1 MVLKKLSTLAIVGAS
16 IGVLA
21 ACSRTPDQ
29 VVTKSAE
36 NAQTM
41 MGQLESI
48 QTQEI
53 ALQDAFEADL
63 AADESLTNLAE
74 SGTGATRENLQTRQE
89 EFDELKSLFEDF
101 QGQVESLNEFDET
114 DFTAGEDFANF
125 DTSRQLADSVNTQM
139 SAYIENYQAVLEKED
154 AYYTSLAAE
163 DSDLTTFSDGL
174 AEINGNFETS
184 QAALSEMLPDLTA
197 LAKLSQ
203 TENQAQ

>member
-1 MVLKKLSTLAIVGAS
+1 MVLKKLTTLTIVGVS

-101 QGQVESLNEFDET
+101 QGQVESLNKFDET

-125 DTSRQLADSVNTQM
+125 DASRQLADSVNTQM

-203 TENQAQ
+203 TENQAP

>member
-1 MVLKKLSTLAIVGAS
+1 MVLKKLSTLAIIGSS

-21 ACSRTPDQ
+21 SCSATPDQ
-29 VVTKSAE
+29 VVTKSSE
-36 NAQTM
+36 NAHAM
-41 MGQLESI
+41 MGQLEAI
-48 QTQEI
+48 QTQEM

-63 AADESLTNLAE
+63 IADESLTNFAE

-89 EFDELKSLFEDF
+89 DFDELKSLFEDF

-125 DTSRQLADSVNTQM
+125 DASRQLAASISTQM
-139 SAYIENYQAVLEKED
+139 SAYIENYQAVLEKEE

-174 AEINGNFETS
+174 AEINGNFKTS

>member
-1 MVLKKLSTLAIVGAS
+1 MVLKKLPTLAIVGAS

-21 ACSRTPDQ
+21 ACSATPDQ
-29 VVTKSAE
+29 VVTKSSE
-36 NAQTM
+36 NAHAM
-41 MGQLESI
+41 MGQLEAI
-48 QTQEI
+48 QKQEM

-63 AADESLTNLAE
+63 AADESLANFAE
-74 SGTGATRENLQTRQE
+74 SGTGATRENLQTRQA
-89 EFDELKSLFEDF
+89 EFDELKSFFEDF

-114 DFTAGEDFANF
+114 DFTAEEDFANF
-125 DTSRQLADSVNTQM
+125 DASRQLAASINMQM

-163 DSDLTTFSDGL
+163 DSDSAAFSDGL

-184 QAALSEMLPDLTA
+184 QTALSEMLPDLTA

-203 TENQAQ
+203 TENQS

>member
-1 MVLKKLSTLAIVGAS
+1 MVLKKLSTLAIIGSS

-21 ACSRTPDQ
+21 ACSATPDQ
-29 VVTKSAE
+29 VVTKSSE
-36 NAQTM
+36 NADAM
-41 MGQLESI
+41 MGQLEAI
-48 QTQEI
+48 QTQEM

-63 AADESLTNLAE
+63 TADESLANFAE

-89 EFDELKSLFEDF
+89 DFDELKSLFEDF
-101 QGQVESLNEFDET
+101 QGQVKSLNEFDET

-125 DTSRQLADSVNTQM
+125 DASRQLAASINTQM

-163 DSDLTTFSDGL
+163 DSDSAAFYDGL

-184 QAALSEMLPDLTA
+184 QAALSDMLPDLTA

-203 TENQAQ
+203 TENQS

>member
-21 ACSRTPDQ
+21 ACSATPDQ
-29 VVTKSAE
+29 IVTKSSE
-36 NAQTM
+36 NAHAM
-41 MGQLESI
+41 MGQLEAS
-48 QTQEI
+48 QKQEM

-63 AADESLTNLAE
+63 ATDESLANFAE
-74 SGTGATRENLQTRQE
+74 SGTGATRENLQTRQA
-89 EFDELKSLFEDF
+89 EFDELKSFFEDF
-101 QGQVESLNEFDET
+101 QDQVESLNEFDET

-125 DTSRQLADSVNTQM
+125 DASRQLAASINTQM

-163 DSDLTTFSDGL
+163 DSDSAAFSDGL

-203 TENQAQ
+203 TENQS

>member
-1 MVLKKLSTLAIVGAS
+1 MVLKKLPTLAIVGVS

-21 ACSRTPDQ
+21 ACSATPDQ
-29 VVTKSAE
+29 VVTKSSE
-36 NAQTM
+36 NAHAM
-41 MGQLESI
+41 MGQLEAI
-48 QTQEI
+48 QKQEM

-63 AADESLTNLAE
+63 AADESLANFAE
-74 SGTGATRENLQTRQE
+74 SGTGATRENLQTRQA
-89 EFDELKSLFEDF
+89 EFDELKSFFEDF

-125 DTSRQLADSVNTQM
+125 DASRQLAASINTQM

-163 DSDLTTFSDGL
+163 DSDSAAFSDGL

-184 QAALSEMLPDLTA
+184 QTALSEMLPDLTA

-203 TENQAQ
+203 TENQS

>member
-1 MVLKKLSTLAIVGAS
+1 MVLKKLTTLTIVGVS

-48 QTQEI
+48 QTQEM
-53 ALQDAFEADL
+53 ALQDAFESDL
-63 AADESLTNLAE
+63 AADESLANLAE

-101 QGQVESLNEFDET
+101 QDQVESLNEFDET

>member
-1 MVLKKLSTLAIVGAS
+1 MVLKKLPTLAIVGAS

-21 ACSRTPDQ
+21 ACSATPDQ
-29 VVTKSAE
+29 VVTKSSE
-36 NAQTM
+36 NAHAM
-41 MGQLESI
+41 MGQLEAI
-48 QTQEI
+48 QKQEM

-63 AADESLTNLAE
+63 AADESLANLAE
-74 SGTGATRENLQTRQE
+74 SGTGATRENLQTRQA
-89 EFDELKSLFEDF
+89 EFDELKSFFEDF

-114 DFTAGEDFANF
+114 DFTAEEDFANF
-125 DTSRQLADSVNTQM
+125 DASRQLAASINMQM

-163 DSDLTTFSDGL
+163 DSDSAAFSDGL

-184 QAALSEMLPDLTA
+184 QTALSEMLPDLTA

-203 TENQAQ
+203 TENQS

>member
-21 ACSRTPDQ
+21 ACSATPDQ
-29 VVTKSAE
+29 VVTKSSE
-36 NAQTM
+36 NAHAM
-41 MGQLESI
+41 MGQLEAI
-48 QTQEI
+48 QKQEM

-63 AADESLTNLAE
+63 ATDESLANFAE
-74 SGTGATRENLQTRQE
+74 SGTGATRENLQTRQA
-89 EFDELKSLFEDF
+89 EFDELKSFFEDF
-101 QGQVESLNEFDET
+101 QDQVESLNEFDET

-125 DTSRQLADSVNTQM
+125 DASRQLAASINTQM

-163 DSDLTTFSDGL
+163 DSDSAAFSDGL

-203 TENQAQ
+203 TENQS

>member
-1 MVLKKLSTLAIVGAS
+1 
-16 IGVLA
+16 
-21 ACSRTPDQ
+21 RTPDQ

-48 QTQEI
+48 QTQEM

-63 AADESLTNLAE
+63 AADESLANLAE

-101 QGQVESLNEFDET
+101 QDQVESLNDV
-114 DFTAGEDFANF
+114 DGAVFTAGEDLASY

-139 SAYIENYQAVLEKED
+139 SAYIEDFHA
-154 AYYTSLAAE
+154 
-163 DSDLTTFSDGL
+163 G
-174 AEINGNFETS
+174 
-184 QAALSEMLPDLTA
+184 
-197 LAKLSQ
+197 
-203 TENQAQ
+203 

>member
-1 MVLKKLSTLAIVGAS
+1 MVLKKLSTLAIIGSS

-21 ACSRTPDQ
+21 ACSATPDQ
-29 VVTKSAE
+29 VVTKSSE
-36 NAQTM
+36 NADAM
-41 MGQLESI
+41 MGQLEAI
-48 QTQEI
+48 QTQEM

-63 AADESLTNLAE
+63 AADESLANFAE

-89 EFDELKSLFEDF
+89 DFDELKSLFEDF

-125 DTSRQLADSVNTQM
+125 DASRQLAASINTQM

-154 AYYTSLAAE
+154 AYYTRLAAE
-163 DSDLTTFSDGL
+163 DSDSAAFYDGL

-184 QAALSEMLPDLTA
+184 QAALSDMLPDLTA

-203 TENQAQ
+203 TENQS

>member
-1 MVLKKLSTLAIVGAS
+1 MVLKKLPTLAIVGAS

-21 ACSRTPDQ
+21 ACSATPDQ
-29 VVTKSAE
+29 VVTKSSE
-36 NAQTM
+36 NAHAM
-41 MGQLESI
+41 MGQLEAI
-48 QTQEI
+48 QKQEM

-63 AADESLTNLAE
+63 AADESLANFAE
-74 SGTGATRENLQTRQE
+74 SGTGATRENLQTRQA
-89 EFDELKSLFEDF
+89 EFDELKSFFEDF

-114 DFTAGEDFANF
+114 DFTAEEDFANF
-125 DTSRQLADSVNTQM
+125 DASRQLAASIDTQM

-163 DSDLTTFSDGL
+163 DSDSAAFSDGL

-184 QAALSEMLPDLTA
+184 QTALSEMLPDLTA

>member
-1 MVLKKLSTLAIVGAS
+1 MVLKKLTILTIVGVS

-36 NAQTM
+36 IAQTM

-48 QTQEI
+48 QTQER

-63 AADESLTNLAE
+63 AADESLANLAE
-74 SGTGATRENLQTRQE
+74 SGTGATRENLQTRRE

-101 QGQVESLNEFDET
+101 QDQVESLNKFDET

-203 TENQAQ
+203 TENPAP

>member
-1 MVLKKLSTLAIVGAS
+1 MVLKKLSTLAIIGSS

-21 ACSRTPDQ
+21 SCSATPDQ
-29 VVTKSAE
+29 VVTKSSE
-36 NAQTM
+36 NAHAM
-41 MGQLESI
+41 MGQLEAI
-48 QTQEI
+48 QTQEM

-63 AADESLTNLAE
+63 IADESLTNLAE

-89 EFDELKSLFEDF
+89 DFDELKSLFEDF

-125 DTSRQLADSVNTQM
+125 DASRQLAASISTQM
-139 SAYIENYQAVLEKED
+139 SAYIENYQAVLEKEE

-174 AEINGNFETS
+174 AEINGNFKTS

>member
-1 MVLKKLSTLAIVGAS
+1 MVLKKLPTLAIVGAS

-21 ACSRTPDQ
+21 ACSATPDQ
-29 VVTKSAE
+29 VVTKSSE
-36 NAQTM
+36 NAHAM
-41 MGQLESI
+41 MGQLEAI
-48 QTQEI
+48 QKQEM

-63 AADESLTNLAE
+63 AADESLANFAE
-74 SGTGATRENLQTRQE
+74 SGTGATRENLQTRQA
-89 EFDELKSLFEDF
+89 EFDELKSFFEDF

-114 DFTAGEDFANF
+114 DFTAEEDFANF
-125 DTSRQLADSVNTQM
+125 DASRQLAASIDTQM

-163 DSDLTTFSDGL
+163 DSDSAAFSDGL

-184 QAALSEMLPDLTA
+184 QTALSEMLPDLTA

-203 TENQAQ
+203 TENQS

>member
-1 MVLKKLSTLAIVGAS
+1 MVLKKLSTLAIIGSS

-21 ACSRTPDQ
+21 ACSATPDQ
-29 VVTKSAE
+29 VVTKSSE
-36 NAQTM
+36 NADAM
-41 MGQLESI
+41 MGQLEAI
-48 QTQEI
+48 QTQEM

-63 AADESLTNLAE
+63 AADESLANFVE

-89 EFDELKSLFEDF
+89 DFDELKSLFEDF

-125 DTSRQLADSVNTQM
+125 DASRQLAASINTQM
-139 SAYIENYQAVLEKED
+139 SAYIENYQAVLEQED
-154 AYYTSLAAE
+154 AYYTRLAAE
-163 DSDLTTFSDGL
+163 DSDSAAFYDGL

-184 QAALSEMLPDLTA
+184 QAALSDMLPDLTA

-203 TENQAQ
+203 TENQS

>member
-1 MVLKKLSTLAIVGAS
+1 
-16 IGVLA
+16 
-21 ACSRTPDQ
+21 
-29 VVTKSAE
+29 
-36 NAQTM
+36 
-41 MGQLESI
+41 
-48 QTQEI
+48 
-53 ALQDAFEADL
+53 
-63 AADESLTNLAE
+63 
-74 SGTGATRENLQTRQE
+74 
-89 EFDELKSLFEDF
+89 
-101 QGQVESLNEFDET
+101 
-114 DFTAGEDFANF
+114 
-125 DTSRQLADSVNTQM
+125 M